1 MGKIKELLYKE
12 QNPEMFEEEAFD
24 FYEPQWAGD
33 EPKRKSFNEVVELI
47 SEGIDDLIA
56 ENEKLKAEIQQFEKL
71 RPLLKKLL
79 LI

>member
-33 EPKRKSFNEVVELI
+33 IPPE
-47 SEGIDDLIA
+47 SEQLKA
-56 ENEKLKAEIQQFEKL
+56 ENEKLKAEIQQLKAENKDLVSHLGFEFVLSRMKL
-71 RPLLKKLL
+71 
-79 LI
+79 